1 MIGRHS
7 PPAGN
12 ARRTR
17 SRSLSANVSMPV
29 KAETPAQAKAK
40 ALFEAEQQFIAPGI
54 QTIALVSQL
63 AIAHGR
69 GATLTDLDGRTY
81 LDLNAGVSVASLGH
95 AHPRYVAALT
105 KQLEA
110 VSVGSFTSEPRA
122 ELVRL
127 IAELA
132 PGELSRTQFFSGG
145 AEAVEAGI
153 RLARSYTKRTDVV
166 GFTGG
171 FHGKTAGVLPIS
183 DVDWK
188 TLIGPLPAGH
198 HLAPYADPT
207 RFEGSADECREH
219 AIKQLRR
226 VIEEEIAGRPA
237 AIVIEPIQGTAG
249 NIVPPPGFLRE
260 VCDVAHEYGALLLA
274 DEMITGF
281 GRTGKLFGCDHD
293 EVVPDI
299 LTLGKGM
306 ASGFPVSA
314 LVSTHEIMA
323 AKPFSLP
330 SASSSSYGGNP
341 LAAAAALVTIQ
352 TILSDKLIENSEQ
365 VGRLL
370 RDGFEALA
378 RKRRSIANVRGK
390 GLLVGFDLVADQ
402 ETKALLP
409 KERCIEFF
417 KRCLA
422 EGLIMMSYTPRV
434 RVHPPLILTADQARS
449 ALAIVDAVL
458 DRLETEA

>member
-1 MIGRHS
+1 MPLKTEI
-7 PPAGN
+7 PL
-12 ARRTR
+12 AR
-17 SRSLSANVSMPV
+17 S
-29 KAETPAQAKAK
+29 K
-40 ALFEAEQQFIAPGI
+40 ALFDEEQQFIAPGV
-54 QTIALVSQL
+54 QTIALLSQL
-63 AIAHGR
+63 AIASGS
-69 GATLTDLDGRTY
+69 GATLTDVDGRTY

-105 KQLEA
+105 KQLES
-110 VSVGSFTSEPRA
+110 VSVGSFTSAPRA

-127 IAELA
+127 VAELV

-153 RLARSYTKRTDVV
+153 RLARSFTKRTDVV

-183 DVDWK
+183 DIDWK
-188 TLIGPLPAGH
+188 TLIGPLPPGYH
-198 HLAPYADPT
+198 VAPYADPT
-207 RFEGSADECREH
+207 RFDGSLEECRQQS
-219 AIKQLRR
+219 IKQLRR

-249 NIVPPPGFLRE
+249 NIVPPPGFLRDVRE
-260 VCDVAHEYGALLLA
+260 VANEYGALLMA

-281 GRTGKLFGCDHD
+281 GRTGKLFGCNHD
-293 EVVPDI
+293 DVVPDI
-299 LTLGKGM
+299 MTMGKGM
-306 ASGFPVSA
+306 ASGYPVSA
-314 LVSTHEIMA
+314 LVSTDEIMA

-352 TILSDKLIENSEQ
+352 TILCDKLVENSAR

-370 RDGFEALA
+370 QDGFEKLA
-378 RKRRSIANVRGK
+378 TKRRSIANVRGS
-390 GLLVGFDLVADQ
+390 GLLIGFDLVADQ
-402 ETKALLP
+402 KTKTLLS
-409 KERCIEFF
+409 KERCVDFF
-417 KRCLA
+417 KRGLA

-434 RVHPPLILTADQARS
+434 RVHPPLILSAEQAQS
-449 ALAIVDAVL
+449 ALEIIDRVL
-458 DRLETEA
+458 EQFEAEN

>member
-1 MIGRHS
+1 MR
-7 PPAGN
+7 AKVE
-12 ARRTR
+12 
-17 SRSLSANVSMPV
+17 SA
-29 KAETPAQAKAK
+29 TPARTKT
-40 ALFEAEQQFIAPGI
+40 LFEEEQQFIAPGV

-63 AIAHGR
+63 AISHGR
-69 GATLTDLDGRTY
+69 GATLTDLEGKTY

-95 AHPRYVAALT
+95 AHPKYVAALT

-110 VSVGSFTSEPRA
+110 VAVGSFTSQPRA

-153 RLARSYTKRTDVV
+153 RLARSFTKRTDVV

-188 TLIGPLPAGH
+188 TLIGPLPTGH

-207 RFEGSADECREH
+207 RFDGSPEECREH
-219 AIKQLRR
+219 AIKELRR
-226 VIEEEIAGRPA
+226 VIEEEVRGRPA
-237 AIVIEPIQGTAG
+237 VVVIEPIQGTAG
-249 NIVPPPGFLRE
+249 NIVPPPGFLRDVSE
-260 VCDVAHEYGALLLA
+260 VAHEYGALLLA

-281 GRTGKLFGCDHD
+281 GRTGKLFGCNHD

-299 LTLGKGM
+299 MTLGKGM
-306 ASGFPVSA
+306 AAGYPVSA
-314 LVSTHEIMA
+314 LVSTDEIMA

-352 TILSDKLIENSEQ
+352 TILSDGLVENSEQ

-370 RDGFEALA
+370 REGLEALA
-378 RKRRSIANVRGK
+378 AKHRSIANVRGK
-390 GLLVGFDLVADQ
+390 GLLVGFDLVTDP
-402 ETKALLP
+402 ETKTLLP
-409 KERCIEFF
+409 KDRCIEFF
-417 KRCLA
+417 KRGLA

-434 RVHPPLILTADQARS
+434 RVHPPLILSVKQANS
-449 ALAIVDAVL
+449 AIAIIDRVL
-458 DRLETEA
+458 QQFEGE

>member
-1 MIGRHS
+1 MPAKTES
-7 PPAGN
+7 PSQ
-12 ARRTR
+12 ART
-17 SRSLSANVSMPV
+17 
-29 KAETPAQAKAK
+29 K
-40 ALFEAEQQFIAPGI
+40 ALFDEEQQFIAPGV

-95 AHPRYVAALT
+95 AHPKYVAALT

-110 VSVGSFTSEPRA
+110 VTVGSFTSQPRA

-153 RLARSYTKRTDVV
+153 RLARSFTKRTDVV

-188 TLIGPLPAGH
+188 TLIGPLPTGH
-198 HLAPYADPT
+198 HLAPFADPT
-207 RFEGSADECREH
+207 RFAGSPDECQEH

-226 VIEEEIAGRPA
+226 VIEEEVGGRPA
-237 AIVIEPIQGTAG
+237 VVVIEPIQGTAG

-260 VCDVAHEYGALLLA
+260 VHEVAHEYGALLLA

-281 GRTGKLFGCDHD
+281 GRTGTLFGCDHD

-299 LTLGKGM
+299 MTLGKGM

-314 LVSTHEIMA
+314 LVSTEKIMA

-341 LAAAAALVTIQ
+341 LAAAAALVAIQ
-352 TILSDKLIENSEQ
+352 TILSEKLIENSEK
-365 VGRLL
+365 VGRVL
-370 RDGFEALA
+370 RDGFEAIA
-378 RKRRSIANVRGK
+378 QRRRSIANVRGK
-390 GLLVGFDLVADQ
+390 GLLIGFDLVADP
-402 ETKALLP
+402 ESKTLLP

-417 KRCLA
+417 KRGLA

-434 RVHPPLILTADQARS
+434 RVHPPLILSVEQANS
-449 ALAIVDAVL
+449 ALEIVDRVL
-458 DRLETEA
+458 EKFETE

>member
-1 MIGRHS
+1 
-7 PPAGN
+7 
-12 ARRTR
+12 
-17 SRSLSANVSMPV
+17 MPV
-29 KAETPAQAKAK
+29 RTETPTQTRAK
-40 ALFEAEQQFIAPGI
+40 ALFDAEQQFIAPGI
-54 QTIALVSQL
+54 QTIALLSQL

-69 GATLTDLDGRTY
+69 GSTLTDVDGRTY

-145 AEAVEAGI
+145 AEAVEAAI
-153 RLARSYTKRTDVV
+153 RLARSFTKRTDVV

-188 TLIGPLPAGH
+188 TLIGPLPTGH

-207 RFEGSADECREH
+207 RFDGSPDECREE
-219 AIKQLRR
+219 AIKALRR

-260 VCDVAHEYGALLLA
+260 VCDVAHEYGALLIA

-293 EVVPDI
+293 QVVPDI
-299 LTLGKGM
+299 MTLGKGM
-306 ASGFPVSA
+306 ASGYPVSA
-314 LVSTHEIMA
+314 LVSTDEIMA

-352 TILSDKLIENSEQ
+352 TILSDGLVENSVK
-365 VGRLL
+365 VGSVL
-370 RDGFEALA
+370 RSGFEALA
-378 RKRRSIANVRGK
+378 KKYRSIANVRGR
-390 GLLVGFDLVADQ
+390 GLLIGFDLVSDQ

-409 KERCIEFF
+409 KEKCIDFF
-417 KRCLA
+417 ERGLA

-434 RVHPPLILTADQARS
+434 RVHPPLILSTEQANS
-449 ALAIVDAVL
+449 ALGIIDRVL
-458 DRLETEA
+458 EQFEANE